1 MQRKYEIRD
10 ENYYFLTL
18 DKERMIDAG
27 PKGNLARFMN
37 HCCEPNC
44 ETQKWTVLG
53 DVRVGLFAM
62 RDIPANSEVTFNYN
76 LQCAGI
82 EKKQCLCGAKRCSGY
97 IGAKPKQSEQ
107 PKKKKDVTK
116 RTYKKRKVEY
126 SPTVRPKPVKRQT
139 SRSNPKELTE
149 IEKDL
154 LIIKLATSGMS
165 SDSDC
170 SGRFSVDS
178 AKETKAM
185 KRKRDR
191 ISPEDLYNGLS
202 PNNKRFKEDD

>member
-1 MQRKYEIRD
+1 MPQARRKTPFSGKAKKQQLQAKKNKNLLLSSSTSSNAYD
-10 ENYYFLTL
+10 VVSVNYQP
-18 DKERMIDAG
+18 KARGRSDANRYAL
-27 PKGNLARFMN
+27 KFSL
-37 HCCEPNC
+37 
-44 ETQKWTVLG
+44 L
-53 DVRVGLFAM
+53 
-62 RDIPANSEVTFNYN
+62 IIIEVTFNYN

-97 IGAKPKQSEQ
+97 IGAKPKQNEQ

-170 SGRFSVDS
+170 SGRLSVDS
-178 AKETKAM
+178 AKERRTM
-185 KRKRDR
+185 KRNRDK
-191 ISPEDLYNGLS
+191 ISCDDLYNDFS
-202 PNNKRFKEDD
+202 SSNKRFKEDD